1 MLTLTFHGHACFLI
15 EADDRRI
22 LIDPFL
28 TGNPAADIGP
38 DKLPKID
45 AVLLSHGHGD
55 HLGDAVAI
63 ATKHGATVVATY
75 ELAQFCN
82 DQGATVHSMHI
93 GGAHRFPWGT
103 VKLVPAFHGGARAP
117 EARRP
122 PQPPLRL
129 PRMPAADPLPPPDV
143 SAARPLGPSPGDVRA
158 MLETVGYASLDA
170 FTEAVVPA
178 DIRLRHPLDLPPART
193 EQEALAELRRLAAQ
207 NQAFRSHIC
216 MGYHDF
222 IKPPVILRHL
232 LE

>member
-103 VKLVPAFHGGARAP
+103 VKLVPAFHGGAGAGALTGKYTPNPFGLVLTAGGAP
-117 EARRP
+117 VHHTHDTGPTREVSLIGRRVVV
-122 PQPPLRL
+122 L
-129 PRMPAADPLPPPDV
+129 PV
-143 SAARPLGPSPGDVRA
+143 
-158 MLETVGYASLDA
+158 T
-170 FTEAVVPA
+170 
-178 DIRLRHPLDLPPART
+178 
-193 EQEALAELRRLAAQ
+193 
-207 NQAFRSHIC
+207 
-216 MGYHDF
+216 MG
-222 IKPPVILRHL
+222 
-232 LE
+232 

>member
-1 MLTLTFHGHACFLI
+1 MLTLPFHGHACFLI

-93 GGAHRFPWGT
+93 DRKSTRLNSSH
-103 VKLVPAFHGGARAP
+103 LVI
-117 EARRP
+117 
-122 PQPPLRL
+122 
-129 PRMPAADPLPPPDV
+129 
-143 SAARPLGPSPGDVRA
+143 S
-158 MLETVGYASLDA
+158 YAVFCLKKK
-170 FTEAVVPA
+170 
-178 DIRLRHPLDLPPART
+178 
-193 EQEALAELRRLAAQ
+193 
-207 NQAFRSHIC
+207 N
-216 MGYHDF
+216 
-222 IKPPVILRHL
+222 
-232 LE
+232 